1 MIDKNGF
8 FDFLDKIGN
17 YESKE
22 LAIDPPPSSS
32 PPFPLHRKFNTPIKV
47 ALP

>member
-1 MIDKNGF
+1 MKDKYGF
-8 FDFLDKIGN
+8 FDFLDKVGN

-22 LAIDPPPSSS
+22 LAFDPPP
-32 PPFPLHRKFNTPIKV
+32 PPSPLHRKFNTPIKV